1 MYVEIPSCQDYND
14 KNAVLIN
21 PSPGR
26 HRNNQRDQLALQV
39 APTPLDSME
48 SMVTTRD
55 WGGKKGT
62 VAQPELW
69 RRG

>member
-55 WGGKKGT
+55 
-62 VAQPELW
+62 
-69 RRG
+69 